1 MGLNSVLNVKVLAGA
16 FKQENALGGVFS
28 VIAKYLRKL
37 VASSTAVPP
46 AGAWLD
52 SWSSAGAG
60 AGAGPG
66 ADSAEPRSQR

>member
-28 VIAKYLRKL
+28 VKYLRKL
-37 VASSTAVPP
+37 VAGSTAVPP

-60 AGAGPG
+60 AGPG